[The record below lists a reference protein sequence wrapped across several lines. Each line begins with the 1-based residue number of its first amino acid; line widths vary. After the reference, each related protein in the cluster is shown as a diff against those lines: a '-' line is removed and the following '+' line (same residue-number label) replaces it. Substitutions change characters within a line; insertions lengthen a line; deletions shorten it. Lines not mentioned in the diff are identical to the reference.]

1 MIPFDVEKIGLL
13 LNSTARTWRTK
24 LDQRLKPLGL
34 SQGKWTTLAHLANA
48 QEALTQRELAARVGI
63 EGPTLAGILDRL
75 QSDGWIKRKDS
86 QADRRCKT
94 VHLRRTSTAI
104 LDQIFSTAH
113 ALRHEL
119 LADIPATDLQTC
131 MRVLDRIRKKAEM
144 VDSTVQN
151 PSVKRNGAK
160 PKRTQRARQNFRA

>member
-1 MIPFDVEKIGLL
+1 MPSFDVEKIGLL

-48 QEALTQRELAARVGI
+48 GETLTQRELAARVGI

-75 QSDGWIKRKDS
+75 QSDGWIKRKGS

-94 VHLRRTSTAI
+94 VHLRRNSSAI
-104 LDQIFSTAH
+104 LDHIFSTAH

-119 LADIPATDLQTC
+119 LADIPPGDLQTC
-131 MRVLDRIRKKAEM
+131 MRVLYRIREKAEIA
-144 VDSTVQN
+144 DSALQDRVG
-151 PSVKRNGAK
+151 KRNGTD
-160 PKRTQRARQNFRA
+160 PERTRRAR

>member
-1 MIPFDVEKIGLL
+1 MKRFDVEKIGLL
-13 LNSTARTWRTK
+13 VNSTARTWRTK

-34 SQGKWTTLAHLANA
+34 SQGKWTTLAQLANA
-48 QEALTQRELAARVGI
+48 EAALTQRELAARVGV

-86 QADRRCKT
+86 PADRRCKT
-94 VHLRRTSTAI
+94 VHLRPNSTEI

-119 LADIPATDLQTC
+119 LADIPSADLQTC
-131 MRVLDRIRKKAEM
+131 MSVLDRIREKAEM
-144 VDSTVQN
+144 VDSA
-151 PSVKRNGAK
+151 VKRNGTK
-160 PKRTQRARQNFRA
+160 TKRTQRTR